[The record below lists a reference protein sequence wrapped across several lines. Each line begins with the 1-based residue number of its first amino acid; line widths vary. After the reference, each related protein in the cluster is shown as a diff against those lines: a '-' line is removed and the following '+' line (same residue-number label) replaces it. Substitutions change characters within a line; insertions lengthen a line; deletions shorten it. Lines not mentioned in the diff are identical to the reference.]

1 MPNWCFTKITINHW
15 DQRGLE
21 RLDALLDEW
30 TSKDYKENGFGLEWL
45 GNIVGNSGIG
55 TITEEG
61 KATYSCRGRMTYKDL
76 ADNQLLIDT
85 ETAWSPML
93 KMWIAL
99 VERYLPDAEIIYT
112 ADECGC
118 GLYCTNDPTL
128 ENCYIID
135 SWDIDEVESDW
146 EASEKTVIK
155 TLQKLLNSKK
165 RKIDA
170 LLKEFEDSEY
180 SDGMSINKW
189 DFEPITVWE

>member
-15 DQRGLE
+15 NYNELE
-21 RLDALLDEW
+21 RFDKLLDEW
-30 TSKDYKENGFGLEWL
+30 MSKNYMDNGFGLEWL

-55 TITEEG
+55 TITEDG
-61 KATYSCRGRMTYKDL
+61 KATYKCRGSLTYKEL
-76 ADNQLLIDT
+76 NDNYLLIET
-85 ETAWSPML
+85 ETAWCPML

-99 VERYLPDAEIIYT
+99 VEKYLPDADIIYS
-112 ADECGC
+112 AEECGC
-118 GLYCTNDPTL
+118 GLYSTNDL
-128 ENCYIID
+128 NIADCYIID

-146 EASEKTVIK
+146 EVSEQTLRE

-165 RKIDA
+165 RKIEN

-189 DFEPITVWE
+189 DFDSIDEWD